1 MNKLTINELN
11 KILDEYNINEA
22 DIVGTGKNGRIVK
35 IDIVNA
41 IESYLTKND
50 IYDPRHS
57 PKPVVKPKSK
67 TAGLKKGDLIL
78 YHDDDGL
85 EFKAIVENVTATT
98 KAQIRALNYIDKTF
112 NPNTIVNT
120 YRKYMTIIEP
130 AKNINITL
138 TINDGQRT
146 KTFDI
151 NNVHPDKFDAI
162 VYSISDLFENNNIK
176 FMSS

>member
-85 EFKAIVENVTATT
+85 EFKAIVENVTAT
-98 KAQIRALNYIDKTF
+98 I
-112 NPNTIVNT
+112 
-120 YRKYMTIIEP
+120 
-130 AKNINITL
+130 
-138 TINDGQRT
+138 
-146 KTFDI
+146 
-151 NNVHPDKFDAI
+151 
-162 VYSISDLFENNNIK
+162 DLFFIGIVILRKDFKAFEFISNKN
-176 FMSS
+176 